1 MPDFINLQQDVL
13 INKRLDELDFFQ
25 VEHLYTNLTNNILDS
40 VSLTTINKKIESQ
53 YKELKIC

>member
-1 MPDFINLQQDVL
+1 MTKTFQQ
-13 INKRLDELDFFQ
+13 RLDELDFFQ

-40 VSLTTINKKIESQ
+40 VILTAINKKIESQ

>member
-40 VSLTTINKKIESQ
+40 VILTTINKKIESQ